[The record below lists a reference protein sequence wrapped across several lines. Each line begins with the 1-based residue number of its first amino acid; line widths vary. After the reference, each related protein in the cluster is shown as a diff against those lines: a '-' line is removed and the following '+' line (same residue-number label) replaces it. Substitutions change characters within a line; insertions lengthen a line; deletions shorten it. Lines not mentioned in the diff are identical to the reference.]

1 MSEREQFEAAI
12 KALAEL
18 PEDSHETPYPDE
30 DANTYWAIWQA
41 SRRAALEEAA
51 AFIGKRADE
60 FSACG
65 NHTADTMARI
75 YEAEAAAIRKLAK
88 ETNNG

>member
-41 SRRAALEEAA
+41 SRRSALEEAA
-51 AFIGKRADE
+51 RIWDNDGTVPNLAGQAI
-60 FSACG
+60 
-65 NHTADTMARI
+65 AR
-75 YEAEAAAIRKLAK
+75 AIRALAT
-88 ETNNG
+88 ETTTG

>member
-1 MSEREQFEAAI
+1 VNDAQIEAFADLIHDAAI
-12 KALAEL
+12 QYANG
-18 PEDSHETPYPDE
+18 HETDFRPVAKQIAE
-30 DANTYWAIWQA
+30 A

-65 NHTADTMARI
+65 NHTADTMARV
-75 YEAEAAAIRKLAK
+75 YKAEADAIRALAT

>member
-41 SRRAALEEAA
+41 SRRSALEEAA
-51 AFIGKRADE
+51 RIWDNDGTVPNLAGQAI
-60 FSACG
+60 
-65 NHTADTMARI
+65 AR
-75 YEAEAAAIRKLAK
+75 AIRALAT